1 MIISMQKAF
10 LLTLLVFL
18 GFHSSAQVNELK
30 ELQAEM
36 DAISNSTYLK
46 SARWAFVVQE
56 AASGKSLVSLN
67 PNETLLPASTMKTVT
82 SAAAMG
88 ILGENYR
95 FSTYLEY
102 DGEIRDGVLY
112 GNVYIR
118 GSGDPTLGSDRFG
131 DDKNATALLRNAVN
145 VIRAKGIQRIEG
157 RVVGDASIY
166 DDALVPVNWVWND
179 IGNYYGAGAS
189 GLTFMENTYY
199 VYFKPSDTVGKI
211 APLLRTDPEIP
222 GMELINEMR
231 TGKRGSGDQGYIYGA
246 PYTSLRYLRGSIPQ
260 GKPEFYIKGSTPDP
274 ALFAAQ
280 CLQKALKSDSISVSS
295 SSSTVRLLNLA
306 GTHSSTERNL
316 LSTTQSPPLKEI
328 VYWLNKK
335 SVNLYAEHLLKAIG
349 LHQKGKASTEAGA
362 EAVTAWWK
370 AKGVDVNGFHMNDGS
385 GLSRYNGITAKQLCH
400 MLRIN
405 IKQAWFDEF
414 YNSLPIAGVSSDPG
428 TLRRM
433 CKGTAAAGN
442 VHAKSGYISR
452 VRSYAGYVDTQ
463 SGKRLCFAMVAN
475 NFTCKPSQMRE
486 MFSKLMVEMAELP

>member
-1 MIISMQKAF
+1 MQKALF
-10 LLTLLVFL
+10 ALLLIFVVVP
-18 GFHSSAQVNELK
+18 SSAQVYDLK
-30 ELQAEM
+30 ELQVEM
-36 DAISNSTYLK
+36 DAISNSDYLK
-46 SARWAFVVQE
+46 PARWAFVVQD
-56 AASGKSLVSLN
+56 AATGKSIVSLN

-118 GSGDPTLGSDRFG
+118 GGGDPTLGSDRFG
-131 DDKNATALLRNAVN
+131 EDKNATALINNAVK
-145 VIRAKGIQRIEG
+145 VIRAKGIQGIEG
-157 RVVGDASIY
+157 NIIGDASVY
-166 DDALVPVNWVWND
+166 DDASVPVNWVWND

-199 VYFKPSDTVGKI
+199 VYFKPNDTVGEL
-211 APLLRTDPEIP
+211 APLLRTEPEIS
-222 GMELINEMR
+222 GLELINEMK

-246 PYTSLRYLRGSIPQ
+246 PYTDLRYLRGSIPQ
-260 GKPEFYIKGSTPDP
+260 GKAEFYIKGSMPDP

-280 CLQKALKSDSISVSS
+280 SLEKALKAESIAVSS
-295 SSSTVRLLNLA
+295 PASTQRMLKLEKK
-306 GTHSSTERNL
+306 TSREERVL
-316 LSTTQSPPLKEI
+316 LSTTKSPALKEI
-328 VYWLNKK
+328 IYWLNKK

-349 LHQKGKASTEAGA
+349 LKKKGKATTEAGA

-370 AKGVDVNGFHMNDGS
+370 AKGVNVDGLHMNDGS

-400 MLRIN
+400 MLRLN
-405 IKQAWFDEF
+405 TKATWFDDF
-414 YNSLPIAGVSSDPG
+414 YTSLPIAGVSSDPG

-475 NFTCKPSQMRE
+475 NFTCRASKMRE
-486 MFSKLMVEMAELP
+486 MFAKLMVAMAELP